1 MPPKKKDE
9 APEAAGAAKFGRVR
23 NNLKMGIV
31 GLPNVGK
38 SSLFNLLTDQAIAA
52 ENFPFCTIEP
62 NEARCAVPDE
72 RYDYLCNLWKP
83 PSEYPAYLHVTDI
96 AGLVRGAA
104 EGAGL
109 GNAFLS
115 NIQAV
120 DGIFHVVRAFESEE
134 VIHVDDSVDPVRDLE
149 TIQHELCAKDM
160 EYLKRAVDQEKL
172 DVKKNPTMKLS
183 GLFVETMDKVETML
197 ASDLPIRGGT
207 WSTPEVEMIKE
218 KLPQLI
224 TTKPIVYLVNLTK
237 KDFVRKRNKWLVK
250 IHEWIKSHG
259 GGVMIPFSVEFE
271 QELWDLRADEEAQ
284 KAFLETTE
292 GAKSALPKMVV
303 QVRRRPDAAAPT
315 KEMRFRR
322 FFLFA
327 ESLTF
332 LAAASCR
339 LRLFGAGEVLCA
351 RLPQCRVHFLRPRQ
365 RPCRLAGGKTR
376 PLVGRGCSST
386 QLANTFCAR
395 RDVAFRSSVFARR
408 SSSPTNATK
417 NHRRVS
423 LSLSPLSASLRTSV
437 RDARAGLQGAQLDL
451 LLHRR
456 REGGPVLDAVLGLA
470 RAAGGGRDP
479 LRL

>member
-52 ENFPFCTIEP
+52 ETFPFCTIEP

-292 GAKSALPKMVV
+292 GAKSALPEMVV
-303 QVRRRPDAAAPT
+303 QVRHRRLRRRRRA
-315 KEMRFRR
+315 R
-322 FFLFA
+322 FFF
-327 ESLTF
+327 SLPLPRRGGVVSRNF
-332 LAAASCR
+332 H
-339 LRLFGAGEVLCA
+339 LFGAGEVLCA
-351 RLPQCRVHFLRPRQ
+351 RLPRCRVHFLRPRQ

>member
-197 ASDLPIRGGT
+197 GSDLPIRGGT
-207 WSTPEVEMIKE
+207 WTTPEVEMIKE

-284 KAFLETTE
+284 KAFLETAE

-303 QVRRRPDAAAPT
+303 QVRRRRLRRRRRAST
-315 KEMRFRR
+315 R
-322 FFLFA
+322 FFF
-327 ESLTF
+327 SLPLPRRGGF
-332 LAAASCR
+332 SR
-339 LRLFGAGEVLCA
+339 NLFGAGEVLCT

-395 RDVAFRSSVFARR
+395 RDVAFRSSFFARR
-408 SSSPTNATK
+408 SSSPTKATK
-417 NHRRVS
+417 NHERPS
-423 LSLSPLSASLRTSV
+423 
-437 RDARAGLQGAQLDL
+437 
-451 LLHRR
+451 H
-456 REGGPVLDAVLGLA
+456 
-470 RAAGGGRDP
+470 
-479 LRL
+479 